1 MDTCDTVSFILIGV
15 CIVLALLP
23 PRWDPAI
30 RIKEW
35 QLKRWRNRR

>member
-1 MDTCDTVSFILIGV
+1 MDDWLGIALG
-15 CIVLALLP
+15 IVAIICVVLP

-35 QLKRWRNRR
+35 LDADERPD